1 MEMTHMADS
10 SLVKKLGLKP
20 GRRALILNAPDDYRA
35 LLDPLPE
42 GVDVT
47 TTPDSTFDFVQLF
60 AKNKADLAE
69 YAPAAMAAVKPGGML
84 WIAFPKK
91 TSKIQT
97 DISRDTG
104 WDVMQHAGWQGVFLI
119 SVDDVWSAMR
129 FRPAG

>member
-1 MEMTHMADS
+1 MADS
-10 SLVKKLGLKP
+10 SLTKKLSLKP
-20 GRRALILNAPDDYRA
+20 GKRALILNAPDGYRA

-42 GVDVT
+42 RVDLT
-47 TTPDSTFDFVQLF
+47 TTPDGTFDFVQVF

-69 YAPAAMAAVKPGGML
+69 DAPAAMAAVTPGGML
-84 WIAFPKK
+84 WISFPKK

-104 WDVMQHAGWQGVFLI
+104 WDVIQQAGWQGVFLI

-129 FRPAG
+129 FRPVG

>member
-1 MEMTHMADS
+1 MAAS
-10 SLVKKLGLKP
+10 SLAKKLGLKP
-20 GRRALILNAPDDYRA
+20 GRRALILNAPDGYRE

-47 TTPDSTFDFVQLF
+47 TTPDGTFDFVQVF
-60 AKNKADLAE
+60 AKNQADLAE
-69 YAPAAMAAVKPGGML
+69 YAPAALAAVKPGGML

-104 WDVMQHAGWQGVFLI
+104 WDVIRQAGWQGIFLI
-119 SVDDVWSAMR
+119 AVDEVWSAMR

>member
-1 MEMTHMADS
+1 MGMTRMADS
-10 SLVKKLGLKP
+10 SLTKKLGLKP
-20 GRRALILNAPDDYRA
+20 GWRALILNAPDGYRA

-42 GVDVT
+42 GVDLT
-47 TTPDSTFDFVQLF
+47 ATPDGTFDFVQLF
-60 AKNKADLAE
+60 AKNKADLAA

-84 WIAFPKK
+84 WISFPKK

-104 WDVMQHAGWQGVFLI
+104 WDVIQQAGWQGVFLI

-129 FRPAG
+129 FRPVG

>member
-1 MEMTHMADS
+1 MEMICMADS
-10 SLVKKLGLKP
+10 SLAKKLGLKP
-20 GRRALILNAPDDYRA
+20 GWRALILNAPDGYRA

-42 GVDVT
+42 GVDLT
-47 TTPDSTFDFVQLF
+47 TTPDGTFDFVQLF

-84 WIAFPKK
+84 WISFPKK

-104 WDVMQHAGWQGVFLI
+104 WDVIQQAGWQGVFLI

-129 FRPAG
+129 FRPVG

>member
-1 MEMTHMADS
+1 MADS

-20 GRRALILNAPDDYRA
+20 GRRALILNAPDGYRA

-42 GVDVT
+42 GVDLAA
-47 TTPDSTFDFVQLF
+47 TPDGIFDFVQLF
-60 AKNKADLAE
+60 AKNKADLAQ
-69 YAPAAMAAVKPGGML
+69 YAPAAMAALKPGGML

-104 WDVMQHAGWQGVFLI
+104 WDVIQHVGWQGVFLI

-129 FRPAG
+129 FRPAS

>member
-1 MEMTHMADS
+1 MADS

-20 GRRALILNAPDDYRA
+20 GRRALILNAPDGYRA

-42 GVDVT
+42 GVDLAA
-47 TTPDSTFDFVQLF
+47 TPDGIFDFVQLF
-60 AKNKADLAE
+60 AKNKADLAQ
-69 YAPAAMAAVKPGGML
+69 YAPAAMAALKPGGML

-104 WDVMQHAGWQGVFLI
+104 WDVVQQAGWQGVFLI

-129 FRPAG
+129 FRPAS

>member
-1 MEMTHMADS
+1 MADS

-20 GRRALILNAPDDYRA
+20 GRRALILNAPDGYRE

-42 GVDVT
+42 GVDLT
-47 TTPDSTFDFVQLF
+47 TTPDGAFDFVQLF
-60 AKNKADLAE
+60 AKNKADLSE

-84 WIAFPKK
+84 WISFPKK

-104 WDVMQHAGWQGVFLI
+104 WDVIQHAGWQGIFLI
-119 SVDDVWSAMR
+119 AVDDVWSAMR

>member
-1 MEMTHMADS
+1 
-10 SLVKKLGLKP
+10 VNRVNIQP
-20 GRRALILNAPDDYRA
+20 GRRALILNAPDGYRA

-42 GVDVT
+42 GVDLAA
-47 TTPDSTFDFVQLF
+47 TPDGIFDFVQLF
-60 AKNKADLAE
+60 AKNKADLAQ
-69 YAPAAMAAVKPGGML
+69 YAPAAMAALKPGGML

-104 WDVMQHAGWQGVFLI
+104 WDVVQQAGWQGVFLI

-129 FRPAG
+129 FRPAS

>member
-1 MEMTHMADS
+1 MADS
-10 SLVKKLGLKP
+10 SLAKKLSLKP
-20 GRRALILNAPDDYRA
+20 GKRALILNAPDGYQA

-42 GVDVT
+42 DVDLT
-47 TTPDSTFDFVQLF
+47 ATPDGTFDFVQVF
-60 AKNKADLAE
+60 AKNQADLAE
-69 YAPAAMAAVKPGGML
+69 YAPAALAAVKPGGML

-104 WDVMQHAGWQGVFLI
+104 WDVIQQAGWQGVFLI

-129 FRPAG
+129 FRPTG